1 MGDIERNMYLVMVCK
16 VLAQVWITTILCAWK
31 IWRWKK
37 WKNPR
42 KQGKSRVYFKIII
55 IVLLAPTEA
64 SNMSAVNASKPQRVI
79 TFVYMWFNTFVTCVG
94 PCLYCLGVQA
104 CLQELY
110 LIELS
115 FSHLRRVGA
124 DSRLDLLMLID
135 FIGFYWSRLCWLT
148 LINSIRGI
156 LFLFPYLM

>member
-1 MGDIERNMYLVMVCK
+1 M
-16 VLAQVWITTILCAWK
+16 
-31 IWRWKK
+31 
-37 WKNPR
+37 
-42 KQGKSRVYFKIII
+42 
-55 IVLLAPTEA
+55 APTEA

-79 TFVYMWFNTFVTCVG
+79 TFVYMWFSTFVTCVG

-104 CLQELY
+104 CLLELY

-115 FSHLRRVGA
+115 FSHLRRVGV

-148 LINSIRGI
+148 LINGI
-156 LFLFPYLM
+156 KGFYFYYHIWCNLIMSLFSFHRWCNLGTLCKCCKIHNCGCLTIE